1 MRMSLRLVL
10 AALFGAALWFPAAA
24 GVAAQCAPPSIT
36 LEPATGKPGDEF
48 LVKGENFSKGCSS
61 TEGPAAPDT
70 EVKIHFDQGGKTWHI
85 GTLRTADA
93 QYKFISR
100 VYVPDGDGVNESP
113 YGQAPSPGAATVRA
127 VGTNGEASA
136 AFEVQPGPTKST
148 TSTTRRAGGGSGA
161 TTTTAKAG
169 ATSTS
174 TTEAEADATTTTIE
188 PDLSADTTLPEVR
201 ATTTSTDEVAGTIP
215 LNEDAD
221 DDADARGPLAAVAAV
236 LLASIV
242 GTIAWRA
249 RHPAA

>member
-1 MRMSLRLVL
+1 MGMSFRLVVAAIFGL
-10 AALFGAALWFPAAA
+10 AIWVPAGAA
-24 GVAAQCAPPSIT
+24 AAQCAPPSIT

-48 LVKGENFSKGCSS
+48 LVKGENFSKGCS
-61 TEGPAAPDT
+61 TTQAQAAPDT

-93 QYKFISR
+93 QYKFNSR

-113 YGQAPSPGAATVRA
+113 YGQVPSPGAATVRA

-148 TSTTRRAGGGSGA
+148 TTTTRRAAGGS
-161 TTTTAKAG
+161 TTTAKPA

-174 TTEAEADATTTTIE
+174 STTEARVDETSTTIE
-188 PDLSADTTLPEVR
+188 PDLRTDTTLPEVR
-201 ATTTSTDEVAGTIP
+201 PTTTSTDEVAGTIP
-215 LNEDAD
+215 LNQEDD

-249 RHPAA
+249 RHPVG